1 MVTIVAA
8 FVGPVIG
15 ILLAG
20 LVGNRVA
27 FQWDVRKRRT
37 ELDLDSLHEFY
48 KLYGEFFALLKLWD
62 CYKRRASGKPTEPG
76 ALDRVLVRATDAE
89 GRLEAL
95 LLKVSSER
103 KLGDAERDLFGAF
116 RQGYQTLRESARE
129 DLPVNWTGSNFAPY
143 AAFKDLASAISQ
155 LLSSDAGCRWEAIDS
170 PESVESFRVITSNV
184 YEFPGKP
191 KTDDHKPWPEVAR
204 RRVRAS

>member
-1 MVTIVAA
+1 VITIVAA
-8 FVGPVIG
+8 VLGPVIG
-15 ILLAG
+15 IVLAG
-20 LVGNRVA
+20 LVGNKVA

-37 ELDLDSLHEFY
+37 ELDLDSLHGFY

-62 CYKRRASGKPTEPG
+62 CYKRRADGKPTEP
-76 ALDRVLVRATDAE
+76 AVLDRFLVRATDSE

-103 KLGDAERDLFGAF
+103 ELGEAERDLFGAF

-143 AAFKDLASAISQ
+143 AAFKELASAISQ
-155 LLSSDAGCRWEAIDS
+155 LLSSDANCRWEAIRS
-170 PESVESFRVITSNV
+170 PESIESFRVITSNV
-184 YEFPGKP
+184 YEFPGEP
-191 KTDDHKPWPEVAR
+191 KTVEHKPWPEVAQS
-204 RRVRAS
+204 RVRAS